1 MCLFLAMI
9 GLGYY
14 IASALVS
21 IVKRAS
27 NGHWY
32 PDNLNNGSLEYYM
45 FLLAGLMMVNAAVFL
60 LLAVRYIDMLIMNVK
75 GRRILLK
82 TAPWEKLSR
91 WIFLCHMLLFADLH
105 SGIVS
110 LEKSA
115 ISPLHW
121 SHFYLFSIERV
132 GPLFLELLPRASLR
146 HDTQKQRKPT

>member
-1 MCLFLAMI
+1 MMCLFLAMI

-32 PDNLNNGSLEYYM
+32 PDNLNKGSLEYYM

-82 TAPWEKLSR
+82 TAP
-91 WIFLCHMLLFADLH
+91 
-105 SGIVS
+105 
-110 LEKSA
+110 
-115 ISPLHW
+115 
-121 SHFYLFSIERV
+121 
-132 GPLFLELLPRASLR
+132 
-146 HDTQKQRKPT
+146 